1 MVNVSIPN
9 FVTTIEMAAFSDCT
23 SLTSITIPNSV
34 MSIGW
39 KAFSGCTSLTSV
51 VIPDS
56 VVSIDTEAFAG
67 CKNLRSFTCPSTFGQ
82 QLSHF
87 LQNTNNSFHLHIPDI
102 SKVSLRFR
110 SNALLAPV
118 DAYRNCS
125 DEVIQ
130 KCRSEYPISTI
141 LAGSATEEIKQRA
154 RNAKF
159 DERLVLT
166 GLMLDDIIHQAQ
178 HVMDEH
184 KMLTKLMD
192 VIKTF
197 QRQQTKTTQTPNE
210 VYRALIEEQ
219 RKPLAADMDSA
230 DAAPIS
236 PDDQHILQLLI
247 ACMIEEAKLLTGLS
261 GADAFAA
268 LKQDF
273 DARVQ
278 HISTQAET
286 TGRQM
291 TNMFDFA
298 EAVFDEEPELLMIVA
313 ELTANKDTAAFIGRF
328 GCEAYYRHNKK
339 LLRYVCQEEIQ
350 PPLKA

>member
-1 MVNVSIPN
+1 
-9 FVTTIEMAAFSDCT
+9 
-23 SLTSITIPNSV
+23 
-34 MSIGW
+34 
-39 KAFSGCTSLTSV
+39 
-51 VIPDS
+51 
-56 VVSIDTEAFAG
+56 
-67 CKNLRSFTCPSTFGQ
+67 
-82 QLSHF
+82 
-87 LQNTNNSFHLHIPDI
+87 
-102 SKVSLRFR
+102 
-110 SNALLAPV
+110 
-118 DAYRNCS
+118 
-125 DEVIQ
+125 
-130 KCRSEYPISTI
+130 
-141 LAGSATEEIKQRA
+141 
-154 RNAKF
+154 
-159 DERLVLT
+159 
-166 GLMLDDIIHQAQ
+166 MLDDIIHQAQ

-247 ACMIEEAKLLTGLS
+247 ACMTEEAKLLTGLS

-273 DARVQ
+273 DVRVQ
-278 HISTQAET
+278 HISTQAEAT
-286 TGRQM
+286 SRQM

-298 EAVFDEEPELLMIVA
+298 EAVFDEEPALLMIVA

-350 PPLKA
+350 PPLKD